1 MTFEKILPQL
11 IKLTADVGKVIMSF
25 YKADMAVE
33 MKLNKTPLTIADQRA
48 HQLIVEGLN
57 RLTPNVAI
65 LSEES
70 DTATFEQRSSGKNI
84 GWLIHWMA
92 RKIS

>member
-33 MKLNKTPLTIADQRA
+33 MKLNKTPLTIARA
-48 HQLIVEGLN
+48 VAMSLN
-57 RLTPNVAI
+57 RHLKG
-65 LSEES
+65 
-70 DTATFEQRSSGKNI
+70 FEYCCVVCMSCCQNHNNGFE
-84 GWLIHWMA
+84 
-92 RKIS
+92 

>member
-33 MKLNKTPLTIADQRA
+33 MKLNLVVKTI
-48 HQLIVEGLN
+48 IMGLSKGRIYQSKN
-57 RLTPNVAI
+57 CLMV
-65 LSEES
+65 
-70 DTATFEQRSSGKNI
+70 FNI
-84 GWLIHWMA
+84 GNTNTKFPSLF
-92 RKIS
+92 

>member
-33 MKLNKTPLTIADQRA
+33 MKLNKTPLTIRY
-48 HQLIVEGLN
+48 ISERTISLN
-57 RLTPNVAI
+57 TKK
-65 LSEES
+65 
-70 DTATFEQRSSGKNI
+70 G
-84 GWLIHWMA
+84 
-92 RKIS
+92 

>member
-57 RLTPNVAI
+57 HLTPCK
-65 LSEES
+65 LSYLMC
-70 DTATFEQRSSGKNI
+70 RY
-84 GWLIHWMA
+84 
-92 RKIS
+92 ISERTISLNTQKG